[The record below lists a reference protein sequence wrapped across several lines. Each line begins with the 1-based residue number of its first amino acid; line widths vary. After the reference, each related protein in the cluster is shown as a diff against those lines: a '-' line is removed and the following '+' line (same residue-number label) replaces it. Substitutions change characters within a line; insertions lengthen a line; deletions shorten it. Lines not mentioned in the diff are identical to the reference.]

1 MSERGLGESKRF
13 EPLSW
18 VEEEINTL
26 SKNETKEFLLKDVE
40 NPTGITIVAED
51 DTRIVGFVLGRI
63 NPWRVSQLRFMGV
76 TPTYRRKGIG
86 RSLIEEYIK
95 ESKLK
100 GAHKVSLNTT
110 PTLKSAIRLYIELG
124 FVPEGFLR
132 KHAHGMDIIVYS
144 KFLV

>member
-1 MSERGLGESKRF
+1 
-13 EPLSW
+13 
-18 VEEEINTL
+18 
-26 SKNETKEFLLKDVE
+26 
-40 NPTGITIVAED
+40 
-51 DTRIVGFVLGRI
+51 
-63 NPWRVSQLRFMGV
+63 MGV

-100 GAHKVSLNTT
+100 GAHKVILNTT
-110 PTLKSAIRLYIELG
+110 PALKSAIRLYIELG

-132 KHAHGMDIIVYS
+132 KHAHEMDIIIYS